1 MENYSGYLSKSIEH
15 STFTL
20 SQISEKLRE
29 KGFSTD
35 RTYLSKLKNGKIAP
49 AGEEINNA
57 LVEILEIDPDKLL
70 ILAYLERAPSILK
83 DLFYQFDN
91 LNQMIDLSLD
101 KIFDKDFELSH
112 IFSKEKIDSFIN
124 EGFHPYEKSI
134 FREEIKNRLS
144 IKEKWKFF
152 NQLTTL
158 IIEVQNK
165 NSYLFTQSLFNDMF
179 KVENQFKFS
188 DAFSKESEENNVI
201 NQFPNRQMIPILRS
215 VYSGGSYNPTLHLKD
230 LISINKDLIEENDG
244 MFILDVI
251 DDSMAGDGI
260 HKGDDV
266 LVKIQKSVKET
277 DIAVVTIG
285 DQPGILCR
293 VQHYNDSVL
302 LKPSNPDHTI
312 KIYKTNQVSIL
323 GKVME
328 IRHKL

>member
-1 MENYSGYLSKSIEH
+1 MENYSEYLSKSIEH

-57 LVEILEIDPDKLL
+57 LAEILEIDPDKLL
-70 ILAYLERAPSILK
+70 ILAFLEKAPSILK
-83 DLFYQFDN
+83 GLFYQFDN

-112 IFSKEKIDSFIN
+112 IFSKEEIDSFIN
-124 EGFHPYEKSI
+124 KGFHPYEKST
-134 FREEIKNRLS
+134 FRGEIKNRLS
-144 IKEKWKFF
+144 IKDKWKFF
-152 NQLTTL
+152 NQLSAL

-165 NSYLFTQSLFNDMF
+165 NSYLFTQSLFNDI
-179 KVENQFKFS
+179 VENQFKFS
-188 DAFSKESEENNVI
+188 DAFSNESEENSVI
-201 NQFPNRQMIPILRS
+201 NQFPNRQLIPILRS
-215 VYSGGSYNPTLHLKD
+215 VYSGGSYNPKLHLKD
-230 LISINKDLIEENDG
+230 LISINKDLIDENDG

-260 HKGDDV
+260 HKGDEV
-266 LVKIQKSVKET
+266 LVKSQKSVKET
-277 DIAVVTIG
+277 DIAVVTIK

-293 VQHYNDSVL
+293 IQHFNDSVL
-302 LKPSNPDHTI
+302 LRPSNTEHII
-312 KIYKTNQVSIL
+312 KIYLKNQVSIL
-323 GKVME
+323 GKVIE
-328 IRHKL
+328 IRHKLS